1 MKTIFEKLIPNDRC
15 LDVYSNDDKTIGIN
29 IESDP
34 IGQEYGG
41 YIDLSGDEAESLAIA
56 LLDDLG
62 KGWKPYPENKPDYG
76 LYTVTLD
83 DGQVIPA
90 TYVPAQNKWHDGI
103 IYNSLPLKV
112 IAYCELPAPFQ
123 PEEQ

>member
-1 MKTIFEKLIPNDRC
+1 MKFILQDDYKDMTLIRGDNNDYLLYSAKDDEDIFGFD
-15 LDVYSNDDKTIGIN
+15 N
-29 IESDP
+29 IF
-34 IGQEYGG
+34 
-41 YIDLSGDEAESLAIA
+41 AESLALA

-62 KGWKPYPENKPDYG
+62 KGWKPYPENRPDYG

-112 IAYCELPAPFQ
+112 TAYSELPAPYQ
-123 PEEQ
+123 PREL

>member
-1 MKTIFEKLIPNDRC
+1 MVKECGMWKVEEKYVWTSKDELSAVTSKNYGPYLFDS
-15 LDVYSNDDKTIGIN
+15 SNNYFIVTK
-29 IESDP
+29 
-34 IGQEYGG
+34 
-41 YIDLSGDEAESLAIA
+41 DEAESLALA

-62 KGWKPYPENKPDYG
+62 KGWKPYPENKPDFGMYN
-76 LYTVTLD
+76 VTPD
-83 DGQVIPA
+83 DGQVMPA